1 LSKNNSKPRR
11 PNDGRKRAPARI
23 RGPVAAAADERRAK
37 PPRKA
42 RPALTERRYNPVTSR
57 AQLKELQTLM
67 ATAVFRP
74 LNARD
79 GMQTRWSDGR
89 PTSTVAQQ
97 FIKPNDR
104 LSSFE
109 RLEIYN
115 RVYWFRVLDCLYD
128 DYPGLRAIV
137 GEKKF
142 IRLATAYLAKYPS
155 ASFTLRNL
163 GQRLE
168 RFLREEPEWTAP
180 KHELALDMARFE
192 WAQVV
197 AFDDAARPQIT
208 TDDLLDTPP
217 SKLRLVL
224 QPYLSLLALN
234 YAVDKFLLA
243 VKKREADSLRG
254 EASNTPD
261 AMPQSAQRK
270 RRVRLP
276 RRELVYLVVHRY
288 DNMLY
293 YKRLEPEAFA
303 ILQGLEKQL
312 TVEKACLAALT
323 KSRRTNLDWTRQVQ
337 EWFHDWSALGWFC
350 RSGK

>member
-1 LSKNNSKPRR
+1 M
-11 PNDGRKRAPARI
+11 
-23 RGPVAAAADERRAK
+23 
-37 PPRKA
+37 
-42 RPALTERRYNPVTSR
+42 SR
-57 AQLKELQTLM
+57 AQLKELQKLM
-67 ATAVFRP
+67 ASAIFRP

-79 GMQTRWSDGR
+79 RMQKRWTDGR
-89 PTSTVAQQ
+89 TTSAVAAQ

-104 LSSFE
+104 LSSYE

-142 IRLATAYLAKYPS
+142 MQLATAYLAKYPS

-168 RFLREEPEWTAP
+168 KFLGEEPKWIAP
-180 KHELALDMARFE
+180 NEELALDMARFE

-197 AFDDAARPQIT
+197 AFDDGARPKIT
-208 TDDLLDTPP
+208 TDDLLDSPP
-217 SKLRLVL
+217 DKLRLGL
-224 QPYLSLLALN
+224 QPYLSLLELN

-243 VKKREADSLRG
+243 VKKRESASLRD
-254 EASNTPD
+254 EASNTFE
-261 AMPQSAQRK
+261 AMPQSTKRK

-276 RRELVYLVVHRY
+276 KRERVYLVVHRY
-288 DNMLY
+288 DNALY

-303 ILQGLEKQL
+303 ILQGLAQGS
-312 TVEKACLAALT
+312 TVEKACRTALA
-323 KSRRTNLDWTRQVQ
+323 KSPRTRVDWTPQIQ

-350 RSGK
+350 RRFTRRNASAG